1 MGRVMKAQD
10 LNVLNQLIDSLT
22 FDYGMTRNGAS
33 VYFYYNFFDFKL
45 NENQKKMLEEA
56 FESFGKEI
64 IGPIIKVVNEKFRG
78 MIIDEWL
85 INRVRGHFRLKEERI
100 IEAGGLSFHDE
111 IKKRLGILPEFDQM
125 NSELE
130 NIFNKALYKS

>member
-1 MGRVMKAQD
+1 MKAQD
-10 LNVLNQLIDSLT
+10 RKVLNQLIDSLT
-22 FDYGMTRNGAS
+22 FDYGMTRNGVS
-33 VYFYYNFFDFKL
+33 MYYYYKYFEFKL
-45 NENQKKMLEEA
+45 NENQIKMLEAA

-111 IKKRLGILPEFDQM
+111 IKKRLGILPNFERM

-130 NIFNKALYKS
+130 NVFNMALHEP